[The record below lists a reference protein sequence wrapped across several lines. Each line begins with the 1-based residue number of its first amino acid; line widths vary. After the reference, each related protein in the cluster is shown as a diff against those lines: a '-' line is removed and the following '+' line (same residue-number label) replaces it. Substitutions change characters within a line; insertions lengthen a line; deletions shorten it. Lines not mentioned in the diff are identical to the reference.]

1 MGGDVDFKGYEQDQG
16 QPFPA
21 HLSDALDASD
31 PVFFIDDLVEG
42 LELKSFESRYSVT
55 GERALS
61 CCSLRVTKP
70 RPTRSA
76 TPPTH

>member
-1 MGGDVDFKGYEQDQG
+1 MGGDVDFKGYEQDQR
-16 QPFPA
+16 QLFPA

-55 GERALS
+55 GERAFS
-61 CCSLRVTKP
+61 P
-70 RPTRSA
+70 RMLLKLWLFGALVHESA
-76 TPPTH
+76 